1 MAVFAFGFPGIVQS
15 FPPLLSQ
22 LLTGDIHTATAN
34 RKKKKSPT
42 ESPPNLKLL
51 FQFQDEVPP
60 VARLF
65 HLCVTVYAHSFNT
78 PCAGTNGKAAAWA
91 LCSAFKKTTDHFAS
105 SRTNRPPEQSLTLK
119 TKDETAQTSTFAQC
133 RVLLRSGSP

>member
-1 MAVFAFGFPGIVQS
+1 MFAFSFPGIVRS

-22 LLTGDIHTATAN
+22 PLTGDIHTATGN

-91 LCSAFKKTTDHFAS
+91 LCSAFKKTTARFAS
-105 SRTNRPPEQSLTLK
+105 SRTNGPPELLTLK
-119 TKDETAQTSTFAQC
+119 TKDETAQTSTFTQC
-133 RVLLRSGSP
+133 RVLPRSGSP

>member
-1 MAVFAFGFPGIVQS
+1 MAVFAFSFPGIVRS

-22 LLTGDIHTATAN
+22 PLTGDIHTATGN

-78 PCAGTNGKAAAWA
+78 P
-91 LCSAFKKTTDHFAS
+91 
-105 SRTNRPPEQSLTLK
+105 
-119 TKDETAQTSTFAQC
+119 
-133 RVLLRSGSP
+133 